1 MRCVGVEVKCNQ
13 CAGKAAVRHTE
24 GRACHCETPVIT
36 MRGKWHTWQYVIL
49 RLIRLLFKAVVA
61 QHISFALVQ
70 TTVGCQVP
78 QF

>member
-1 MRCVGVEVKCNQ
+1 
-13 CAGKAAVRHTE
+13 
-24 GRACHCETPVIT
+24 